1 MIWKISKT
9 QALIALLV
17 IASLYFRIIEIN
29 RPLWSDELITT
40 RTTDINP
47 LLNPLYNGI
56 STNLPLFYYLVK
68 IFEIITLDGIN
79 LRYLNVLIY
88 VITILFVYKKYEY
101 LSQTTKS
108 VLLLFLAVSPLQ
120 IYYSIELRTYAL
132 AQLLLIINFYYFQK
146 KDLNI
151 WFWLTA
157 YLLTL
162 THYSCYVYLL
172 GIFIFYLITNKSNWN
187 HIYKFVFLGFFGLSL
202 TYLISKNQ
210 GFADST
216 STSVLSNN
224 FSRFTLNNLI
234 ENLLRLR
241 EVISV
246 YFNFGLHYYRVEN
259 EFLSLI
265 KKLTQI
271 LTSFYIVYI
280 FYNYRKNKEKIFN
293 VLLIAL
299 LMNLAIL
306 LDLAGIMPFGGRY
319 VFPFH
324 FFFLILLGYCFEVSE
339 KISKYLSYTLITI
352 FLLSYLSYDYCLSV
366 SLDIFRGNN
375 DPQGSLYQ
383 KCVEQVSKNK

>member
-108 VLLLFLAVSPLQ
+108 VLLLFLALSPLQ

-187 HIYKFVFLGFFGLSL
+187 YIYKFVFLGFFGLSL

-224 FSRFTLNNLI
+224 FSRFTLNNFI

-324 FFFLILLGYCFEVSE
+324 FFFLILLGYCFEVFE

-375 DPQGSLYQ
+375 DPQGSLY
-383 KCVEQVSKNK
+383 KSCLK

>member
-9 QALIALLV
+9 QALIAILV
-17 IASLYFRIIEIN
+17 VASLYFRIIEIN

-40 RTTDINP
+40 RTTNVNP
-47 LLNPLYNGI
+47 LLNPLYNGV

-68 IFEIITLDGIN
+68 IFEIITVGNIN
-79 LRYLNVLIY
+79 LRYLNLLIY
-88 VITILFVYKKYEY
+88 ICTILFVFKKYEG
-101 LSQTTKS
+101 LSQITKNA
-108 VLLLFLAVSPLQ
+108 LILFLALSPLQ
-120 IYYSIELRTYAL
+120 IYYSIELRTYIL
-132 AQLLLIINFYYFQK
+132 AQLLIIINFYYFQK

-151 WFWLTA
+151 WFWITA
-157 YLLTL
+157 YLMTL
-162 THYSCYVYLL
+162 THYSCFVYLL

-187 HIYKFVFLGFFGLSL
+187 QIYKFIMLGLFGLSI

-224 FSRFTLNNLI
+224 FSRFTIDNLL

-246 YFNFGLHYYRVEN
+246 YYNFGLHYYRVEN
-259 EFLSLI
+259 EFLALI

-271 LTSFYIVYI
+271 LTGCYIIYI
-280 FYNYRKNKEKIFN
+280 FYNFRKNKEKIFN
-293 VLLIAL
+293 VLFIAL

-324 FFFLILLGYCFEVSE
+324 FFFLLLLGYCFEVSE
-339 KISKYLSYTLITI
+339 KISKYLSYFLILT
-352 FLLSYLSYDYCLSV
+352 FLMSYLSYDYCLAV
-366 SLDIFRGNN
+366 SLDIFKGNN
-375 DPQGSLYQ
+375 DPQGSIY
-383 KCVEQVSKNK
+383 KSCIK